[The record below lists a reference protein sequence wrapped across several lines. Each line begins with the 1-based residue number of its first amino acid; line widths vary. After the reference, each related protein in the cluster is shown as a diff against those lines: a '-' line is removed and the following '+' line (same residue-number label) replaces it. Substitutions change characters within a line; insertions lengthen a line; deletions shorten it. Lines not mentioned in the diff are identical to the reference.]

1 MVGGAAVFPQD
12 AVVVLLFLQ
21 GEYGGAV
28 VVVGPAAVF
37 LGKVGG
43 CHFEVGTEALQV
55 AF

>member
-1 MVGGAAVFPQD
+1 MVGGAAVLPQD

-21 GEYGGAV
+21 GKYGGAV

-43 CHFEVGTEALQV
+43 RDFEECAEALQV

>member
-1 MVGGAAVFPQD
+1 LVGGAAVFPQD

-37 LGKVGG
+37 FGKVEGF
-43 CHFEVGTEALQV
+43 HFEVGTEALQV